1 MITFIEKPILA
12 RELLRISE
20 KNSTSDDER
29 QFVASIIQEFSTDR
43 MFNSL
48 CADRTAALIDLIN
61 RHSD

>member
-20 KNSTSDDER
+20 KHTTPDDER
-29 QFVASIIQEFSTDR
+29 QFVASIIQEFSSDR
-43 MFNSL
+43 TLTSI

>member
-29 QFVASIIQEFSTDR
+29 QFVASIIQEFSSDR

-61 RHSD
+61 RHSN

>member
-20 KNSTSDDER
+20 KSTTSDDER
-29 QFVASIIQEFSTDR
+29 QFVTSFIQEFSSDR
-43 MFNSL
+43 MFNTI
-48 CADRTAALIDLIN
+48 CAEKTAVLIDLIN

>member
-20 KNSTSDDER
+20 KHTTSEDER
-29 QFVASIIQEFSTDR
+29 QFVASIIQEFSSDR
-43 MFNSL
+43 TFNSI
-48 CADRTAALIDLIN
+48 CAEKTEALIDLIN